1 MYSIDEYIKNNVSLE
16 NYSDEMKNLMSKIE
30 NQSDKLYKLE
40 QNKTL
45 TLDDINEYKKVIR
58 EMKKIVIDNNIESYD
73 NFLEVHIRNLY
84 EYKEEM
90 ALTTSD
96 INTLNELMKDRNP
109 YIRGSIAE
117 NPNATHEM
125 LRELSK
131 EYSNTMAIIENPNTP
146 IDLLEKYCLDKYDIE
161 VYERAIEKLQ
171 ERQQNTNFIN
181 DSFDDVDNY
190 NDKDFNNAIIYMQ
203 EESSRNT
210 IEKIASELN
219 SKEFDNYTK
228 DNYKG
233 SFLEIESKL
242 DIERDDDKNLLK
254 VMIDNNEFSKNKD
267 DVLGFDR

>member
-40 QNKTL
+40 QTKTL

-73 NFLEVHIRNLY
+73 NFLEVHIRNLSD
-84 EYKEEM
+84 YKEEM

-96 INTLNELMKDRNP
+96 INTLNELMKDKNP

-146 IDLLEKYCLDKYDIE
+146 IDLLEKYCLDKNDIE
-161 VYERAIEKLQ
+161 VYERATEKLQ
-171 ERQQNTNFIN
+171 ERQQGNVD
-181 DSFDDVDNY
+181 DSFD
-190 NDKDFNNAIIYMQ
+190 FG
-203 EESSRNT
+203 R
-210 IEKIASELN
+210 
-219 SKEFDNYTK
+219 
-228 DNYKG
+228 
-233 SFLEIESKL
+233 
-242 DIERDDDKNLLK
+242 
-254 VMIDNNEFSKNKD
+254 
-267 DVLGFDR
+267 

>member
-1 MYSIDEYIKNNVSLE
+1 MIYVDEYIKKNVPLE
-16 NYSDEMKNLMSKIE
+16 IQSDEMRNLMLKID
-30 NQSDKLYKLE
+30 NKSDELYKLE

-96 INTLNELMKDRNP
+96 INTLNELMKDKNP
-109 YIRGSIAE
+109 YIRCSIAE

-146 IDLLEKYCLDKYDIE
+146 IDLLEKYCLDKYNLD

-171 ERQQNTNFIN
+171 ERQQDNVD
-181 DSFDDVDNY
+181 DSFD
-190 NDKDFNNAIIYMQ
+190 FG
-203 EESSRNT
+203 R
-210 IEKIASELN
+210 
-219 SKEFDNYTK
+219 
-228 DNYKG
+228 
-233 SFLEIESKL
+233 
-242 DIERDDDKNLLK
+242 
-254 VMIDNNEFSKNKD
+254 
-267 DVLGFDR
+267 